1 MRLLL
6 DTHVLLWWLADD
18 DALPDDAAEAI
29 ADPESEVFVS
39 AATVWEIAIKQAAG
53 KLDAPSDLIGAL
65 EINRCDQLAMTAT
78 HALAAGRLPRHHG
91 DPFDRMIIAQAQIEG
106 LVVTTVDKRFDDYEV
121 TLLA

>member
-6 DTHVLLWWLADD
+6 DTHVLLWWMADD

-39 AATVWEIAIKQAAG
+39 AGTVWEIAIKQAAG

-65 EINRCDQLAMTAT
+65 EINRFEQLAMTAT
-78 HALAAGRLPRHHG
+78 
-91 DPFDRMIIAQAQIEG
+91 
-106 LVVTTVDKRFDDYEV
+106 
-121 TLLA
+121 